1 MKRAGILTVLMSML
15 TSTAAFTQQEGVAAP
30 QPAYRVG
37 TTSPRVALLPVRC
50 SRDMD
55 RSLCSVL
62 DETLGVHLS
71 RDPRL
76 DVIGPR
82 DLEALMGGQQ
92 LLALAS
98 CEGDA
103 CFGSNV
109 NSVASIQ
116 ASYMLSVAV
125 GRLGTDALITAR
137 LVDLS
142 RGIIID
148 RDDARVSRGSENA
161 IDQATRELV
170 ETVLIRRGL
179 GTPRVAGV
187 DDDEGS
193 PAVFWG
199 GVVLT
204 GISGVALATAG
215 GLGTLAFVN
224 AQSLAVSKDVARS
237 DYDATAG
244 TARGF
249 ALGSDAA
256 LIGGGAL
263 LTAGITMM
271 VLGSF

>member
-1 MKRAGILTVLMSML
+1 
-15 TSTAAFTQQEGVAAP
+15 
-30 QPAYRVG
+30 
-37 TTSPRVALLPVRC
+37 
-50 SRDMD
+50 
-55 RSLCSVL
+55 
-62 DETLGVHLS
+62 
-71 RDPRL
+71 
-76 DVIGPR
+76 
-82 DLEALMGGQQ
+82 
-92 LLALAS
+92 
-98 CEGDA
+98 
-103 CFGSNV
+103 
-109 NSVASIQ
+109 
-116 ASYMLSVAV
+116 
-125 GRLGTDALITAR
+125 

-179 GTPRVAGV
+179 GTPRVASAV
-187 DDDEGS
+187 EEEGS